1 LILLKDQRRK
11 KWTRK
16 EGYTLYSHHGKY
28 DSDFEREDSF
38 FYLKNEA
45 KRKREECQG
54 MKNLLGE
61 KKDLIAAGDSAMIF
75 FKTPM

>member
-1 LILLKDQRRK
+1 M
-11 KWTRK
+11 
-16 EGYTLYSHHGKY
+16 YSHHGKY